1 MRIAHLFAQT
11 PTHWYPQT
19 FAESITATAVFG
31 GIGIVLAILG
41 FKIFDWLTPGD
52 LQKEIFEK
60 NNIAA
65 AILGGAF
72 ILGLCRIIAAVV
84 S

>member
-1 MRIAHLFAQT
+1 MLIASLIAQT

-19 FAESITATAVFG
+19 FVESITATAVFG